1 MVDIFAID
9 WGGVDHAPPESD
21 AARYEIRCW
30 AKTQDGV
37 STLLRIAFTP
47 YFFVEIPTHWSEA
60 RRKYFIG
67 TAIEKLGALPG
78 FSQTVMRTPFLGFT
92 NNAKFHFVQL
102 AFPNFKSFQK
112 AKYSIPKYDMYFKL
126 KTSESS
132 LDPLL
137 RLFHVRGI
145 SPASWINFDIERAT
159 EIHEDD
165 ADRVSVA
172 GVREFTIDYS
182 HVGPSQCTARPP
194 ITIASWD
201 LECVSDTLK
210 FPCADSPLD
219 YIITIGTS
227 FQRFGEV
234 EPYHR
239 AVVTLKSCDAIEG
252 VEVLAYDTEHE
263 VINAWLDLLRKH
275 DVDCMVGYNTTGFDF
290 RYLYGRAGVCVS
302 DTGDPLVD
310 LHKLGKSLNGGGI
323 PIEKS
328 LSSSAYGDNAYFF
341 LSTPGIM
348 QLDLLQTFRKE
359 LKLDSYS
366 LANVSK
372 KFLDQGDEKIDLKPQ
387 EIFAKFKLT
396 PQDRMDIAVYCIR
409 DVDLPLKLLAR
420 LSTLEN
426 ALEMANATCVPLEY
440 LQTRGQQIRVY
451 SQLIRKARELGFVA
465 PDSDRDAPV
474 PEGKYEGA
482 TVLNAERGAYFDIVS
497 ALDFASLYP
506 SIIRAH
512 NLCPS
517 TLVLHEQYDNL
528 EGIEYHEVQVG
539 DKTFKFAQ
547 NVVCVVPAL
556 LEDLAKFRKTAKRD
570 MALAH
575 EAGDHFKASL
585 FDAQQKAYKVSANSV
600 YGFFGATKGIF
611 PCIPIAASTT
621 ATGRH
626 MIEKSKK
633 LAEEL
638 VPGTRV
644 IYGDSV
650 AEYTPIYI
658 RRNGGVEIVTFES
671 LAKEMEWTLR
681 DDGKEVAECVGTE
694 IWSDGG
700 FTRLECIIRHALDPS
715 KDMVRILTH
724 TGLVD
729 VTSDHS
735 LLTRSGEAVKP
746 SEVHVGSELMHHDL
760 PHFTLPHGV
769 DPITDSDQ
777 ALQMGSRFRYDR
789 YFHYDPELNEY
800 VKNRHL
806 PVLEELVPNSIL
818 AARLDIRMRFWDGL
832 FFTTG
837 YGKENVD
844 FARDHFGVNLHGDP
858 NYRPS
863 YQVCVPRVSY
873 ASAAS
878 LCALGQ
884 SIGAIV
890 TLSMISNSVTPIV
903 NRVKF
908 YVTGGNPIYHEYA
921 IKKMHTVP
929 YRRHYV
935 YDATT
940 SNHHFAA
947 GVGKIVVHNTDSIM
961 CLFKVDEEKRYD
973 MAEHFKVAQ
982 HVADAISATF
992 PDAIELE
999 FEKAYWPYLLLSKKR
1014 YAGLMFVVPDKHD
1027 KVDVKGLQLVRRD
1040 NAPIVKDVSTDI
1052 LNRIMFDRS
1061 PEKAVEAA
1069 RACVARVLNGEEPIE
1084 KFVIS
1089 KALKANYVNPSSQ
1102 PHVMVAQKIRQR
1114 RGYAVPQGERVPYV
1128 FVEDTLNCDG
1138 LLSARAEDPAFVKE
1152 HADDIKLDMLYY
1164 INNQLM
1170 SPIETLLELL
1180 VPDVNEAVLGY
1191 PGIKEIIDE
1200 LKNRRSRDVK
1210 VCKRIKVNAKTGQKE
1225 ITAFFGFKKDD

>member
-47 YFFVEIPTHWSEA
+47 YFFVAMPTHWSEA

-78 FSQTVMRTPFLGFT
+78 FSQSVTRTPLLGFT
-92 NNAKFHFVQL
+92 NNAKMIFVQL
-102 AFPNFKSFQK
+102 AFPTFKSFQK
-112 AKYSIPKYDMYFKL
+112 AKYSISRYDTYFKL
-126 KTSESS
+126 KTYESS

-145 SPASWINFDIERAT
+145 SPASWINFDLERAT
-159 EIHEDD
+159 EIHQDD

-210 FPCADSPLD
+210 FPCPDSPLD

-227 FQRFGEV
+227 FQKFGDP

-239 AVVTLKSCDAIEG
+239 AVVTLKSCDPIEG

-263 VINAWLDLLRKH
+263 VINAWLNLLRQH

-302 DTGDPLVD
+302 DTGEPLVQ
-310 LHKLGKSLNGGGI
+310 LHKMGKSMLGGGI

-328 LSSSAYGDNAYFF
+328 LSSSAYGDNKYFF

-359 LKLDSYS
+359 LKLESYS

-372 KFLDQGDEKIDLKPQ
+372 KFLDQGDEKIDLKAQ
-387 EIFAKFKLT
+387 EIFRKFKLT
-396 PQDRMDIAVYCIR
+396 PRDRMDIAVYCIR

-517 TLVLHEQYDNL
+517 TLVLHDQYDNL
-528 EGIEYHEVQVG
+528 EGIEYYEVQVG

-556 LEDLAKFRKTAKRD
+556 LEDLATFRKKAKRD
-570 MALAH
+570 MALAQDT
-575 EAGDHFKASL
+575 GDHFKASL

-621 ATGRH
+621 ATGRR

-658 RRNGGVEIVTFES
+658 RRNGGVKIVTFEK
-671 LAKEMEWTLR
+671 LAKEVEWTVR
-681 DDGKEVAECVGTE
+681 DDGKEVAECVDTE
-694 IWSDGG
+694 IWSDDG

-735 LLTRSGEAVKP
+735 LLTPTRQAVKP
-746 SEVHVGSELMHHDL
+746 SEVDVGSPLMHSDL
-760 PHFTLPHGV
+760 PQFTLPHGV
-769 DPITDSDQ
+769 DAMTNEVEAFELGDYI
-777 ALQMGSRFRYDR
+777 LYN
-789 YFHYDPELNEY
+789 DP
-800 VKNRHL
+800 VF
-806 PVLEELVPNSIL
+806 SAIL
-818 AARLDIRMRFWDGL
+818 AAGEDVRRAFWTGL
-832 FFTTG
+832 
-837 YGKENVD
+837 N
-844 FARDHFGVNLHGDP
+844 RD
-858 NYRPS
+858 YRAVFVHEHEMS
-863 YQVCVPRVSY
+863 
-873 ASAAS
+873 ASIV
-878 LCALGQ
+878 ALGTSLGYSV
-884 SIGAIV
+884 SISTIQRNTRLVRTTFTRAK
-890 TLSMISNSVTPIV
+890 TTC
-903 NRVKF
+903 
-908 YVTGGNPIYHEYA
+908 YDDT
-921 IKKMHTVP
+921 IKEMHVIP
-929 YRRHYV
+929 YDGTYV

-947 GVGKIVVHNTDSIM
+947 GVGRLVVHNTDSIM

-982 HVADAISATF
+982 RVADTISATF

-1152 HADDIKLDMLYY
+1152 HADEIKLDMLYY

-1191 PGIKEIIDE
+1191 PGIKEIIDD

-1225 ITAFFGFKKDD
+1225 ITAFFGFKRDD

>member
-1 MVDIFAID
+1 MVDVFAID
-9 WGGVDHAPPESD
+9 WSGVDHTPPESD

-30 AKTQDGV
+30 AKTQDGK
-37 STLLRIAFTP
+37 SILIRINFMP
-47 YFFVEIPTHWSEA
+47 YFFVEMPRHWSEA
-60 RRKYFIG
+60 RHKYFIG

-92 NNAKFHFVQL
+92 NNAKLPFVQL
-102 AFPNFKSFQK
+102 AFPTFKSFQK
-112 AKYSIPKYDMYFKL
+112 ARYSIPKFDTYFKL
-126 KTSESS
+126 KTYESS

-137 RLFHVRGI
+137 RYFHVRNI
-145 SPASWINFDIERAT
+145 SPASWIHFDIEHAM
-159 EIHEDD
+159 EVDEDD
-165 ADRVSVA
+165 ADKVSVP
-172 GVREFTIDYS
+172 GVREYIIDFS

-201 LECVSDTLK
+201 LECVSNTLK

-227 FQRFGEV
+227 FQKFGDL

-239 AVVTLKSCDAIEG
+239 AVVTLKSCDPIEG
-252 VEVLAYDTEHE
+252 VEVLSYDNEHE

-302 DTGDPLVD
+302 DKGYPLVQ
-310 LHKLGKSLNGGGI
+310 LHKLGKSLMGGGV

-328 LSSSAYGDNAYFF
+328 LSSRAYGDNKYFF
-341 LSTPGIM
+341 LATPGIM

-359 LKLDSYS
+359 LKLESYS

-372 KFLDQGDEKIDLKPQ
+372 MYLDEGDEKIDLKAQ
-387 EIFAKFKLT
+387 EIFRKFKLT
-396 PQDRMDIAVYCIR
+396 SMDRMEIAVYCIR
-409 DVDLPLKLLAR
+409 DVELPLKLLMR

-465 PDSDRDAPV
+465 IDSDRDAPI

-506 SIIRAH
+506 SIMRAH
-512 NLCPS
+512 SLCPS
-517 TLVLHEQYDNL
+517 TLVMHDQYDNL
-528 EGIEYHEVQVG
+528 EGIEYYSIQVG

-570 MALAH
+570 MALAQD
-575 EAGDHFKASL
+575 AGDHFKASL
-585 FDAQQKAYKVSANSV
+585 YDAQQKAYKVSANSA

-621 ATGRH
+621 ATGRR
-626 MIEKSKK
+626 MIEHSKQ
-633 LAEEL
+633 LAEQL

-650 AEYTPIYI
+650 ADYTPIYI
-658 RRNGGVEIVTFES
+658 RRNGGVEIVTFQE
-671 LAKEMEWTLR
+671 LAKELEWTVR

-715 KDMVRILTH
+715 KHMVRVLTKS
-724 TGLVD
+724 GLVD

-735 LLTRSGEAVKP
+735 LLTPSGEAVKP
-746 SEVHVGSELMHHDL
+746 SEVGVGSQLMHHDL
-760 PHFTLPHGV
+760 PHFMQRSDMPRLTDVDRALEMSRSMRDE
-769 DPITDSDQ
+769 DPI
-777 ALQMGSRFRYDR
+777 
-789 YFHYDPELNEY
+789 PNE
-800 VKNRHL
+800 
-806 PVLEELVPNSIL
+806 IL
-818 AARLDIRMRFWDGL
+818 AAD
-832 FFTTG
+832 
-837 YGKENVD
+837 ENVRQA
-844 FARDHFGVNLHGDP
+844 FWHGLCVENPLMVFGRTQEVAASFLALGT
-858 NYRPS
+858 S
-863 YQVCVPRVSY
+863 LGFRVSLDSRKTTRIVWMTFTRKSKVRTRPDAINKMY
-873 ASAAS
+873 PIPY
-878 LCALGQ
+878 
-884 SIGAIV
+884 IG
-890 TLSMISNSVTPIV
+890 
-903 NRVKF
+903 K
-908 YVTGGNPIYHEYA
+908 
-921 IKKMHTVP
+921 
-929 YRRHYV
+929 YV

-940 SNHHFAA
+940 SNHHFSA
-947 GVGKIVVHNTDSIM
+947 GVGRLVVHNTDSIM
-961 CLFKVDEEKRYD
+961 CLFKVDEDKRHD

-982 HVADAISATF
+982 RVADAISATF
-992 PDAIELE
+992 PEVIELE

-1014 YAGLMFVVPDKHD
+1014 YAGLMFVTPDKHD

-1069 RACVARVLNGEEPIE
+1069 RACVARVLNGEIPLE
-1084 KFVIS
+1084 KFIIS
-1089 KALKANYVNPSSQ
+1089 KALKANYVNPTSQ

-1152 HADDIKLDMLYY
+1152 HSDEIKLDMLYY
-1164 INNQLM
+1164 IKNQMM

-1180 VPDVNEAVLGY
+1180 VPDVNEAILGY
-1191 PGIKEIIDE
+1191 PGIKEIVDE
-1200 LKNRRSRDVK
+1200 LKMRRSRDVR
-1210 VCKRIKVNAKTGQKE
+1210 VCKRVKVNAKNGQKE

>member
-1 MVDIFAID
+1 MYIFAID
-9 WGGVDHAPPESD
+9 WGGCDHTPPESD
-21 AARYEIRCW
+21 AARYEIRAW
-30 AKTQDGV
+30 GKTQDGV

-47 YFFVEIPTHWSEA
+47 YFFVEMPRHWSEA

-78 FSQTVMRTPFLGFT
+78 FSQTVMRTPLLGFH
-92 NNAKFHFVQL
+92 NNGKLPFVQL
-102 AFPNFKSFQK
+102 AFPTFKAFQK
-112 AKYSIPKYDMYFKL
+112 AKYSIPKYDTYFKL
-126 KTSESS
+126 KTYESS

-137 RLFHVRGI
+137 RIFHVRNI
-145 SPASWINFDIERAT
+145 SPASWINFDLDHAT
-159 EIHEDD
+159 EIHQDD

-172 GVREFTIDYS
+172 GVREYTIDFS
-182 HVGPSQCTARPP
+182 HIGPSQCTARPP

-210 FPCADSPLD
+210 FPCPDSPLD

-227 FQRFGEV
+227 FQKFGDP

-239 AVVTLKSCDAIEG
+239 AVVTLNSCDPIDG
-252 VEVLAYDTEHE
+252 VEVLACDTEHE
-263 VINAWLDLLRKH
+263 VINAWLNLLRTH

-302 DTGDPLVD
+302 DTGDLLVH
-310 LHKLGKSLNGGGI
+310 LHKLGKSVLGGGV

-328 LSSSAYGDNAYFF
+328 LSSSAYGDNKYFF

-359 LKLDSYS
+359 LKLESYS

-372 KFLDQGDEKIDLKPQ
+372 TYLDDGDEKIDLKPQ
-387 EIFAKFKLT
+387 DIFAKFKLT
-396 PQDRMDIAVYCIR
+396 SKDRMDIAVYCAR
-409 DVDLPLKLLAR
+409 DVDLPLKLMMR

-440 LQTRGQQIRVY
+440 IQTRGQQIRVY

-474 PEGKYEGA
+474 PEGKYMGA

-506 SIIRAH
+506 SIMRAH
-512 NLCPS
+512 TLCPS
-517 TLVLHEQYDNL
+517 TLVLQEQYDNL
-528 EGIEYHEVQVG
+528 EGIEYYEVQVG
-539 DKTFKFAQ
+539 DTVFKFAQ

-556 LEDLAKFRKTAKRD
+556 LEDLAKFRKKAKRD

-575 EAGDHFKASL
+575 EADDHFKASL
-585 FDAQQKAYKVSANSV
+585 FDAQQKAYKVSMNSV

-611 PCIPIAASTT
+611 PCVPIAASTT
-621 ATGRH
+621 ATGRR
-626 MIEKSKK
+626 MIEHSKK

-650 AEYTPIYI
+650 AEYTPIFI
-658 RRNGGVEIVTFES
+658 KRNGGVDITSFDA
-671 LAKEMEWTLR
+671 LAEEVEWTTR

-700 FTRLECIIRHALDPS
+700 WTRLECIIRHALDPS
-715 KDMVRILTH
+715 KDMVRVLTS

-735 LLTRSGEAVKP
+735 LLTSTGQAIKP
-746 SEVHVGSELMHHDL
+746 SEVDVGSTLMHSDL
-760 PHFTLPHGV
+760 PCITLPPNTNEAK
-769 DPITDSDQ
+769 DEIQ
-777 ALQMGSRFRYDR
+777 AFELGRYLQRGGS
-789 YFHYDPELNEY
+789 
-800 VKNRHL
+800 
-806 PVLEELVPNSIL
+806 VPSTIL
-818 AARLDIRMRFWDGL
+818 AARESVRRAFWVGLCRDDPHATIFEREHACAASFVALGTSLGYSAILDTQQENTQFVHMT
-832 FFTTG
+832 FTTSP
-837 YGKENVD
+837 
-844 FARDHFGVNLHGDP
+844 L
-858 NYRPS
+858 
-863 YQVCVPRVSY
+863 PR
-873 ASAAS
+873 
-878 LCALGQ
+878 CED
-884 SIGAIV
+884 
-890 TLSMISNSVTPIV
+890 T
-903 NRVKF
+903 
-908 YVTGGNPIYHEYA
+908 
-921 IKKMHTVP
+921 IKKMHVIP
-929 YRRHYV
+929 YDGRYV

-947 GVGKIVVHNTDSIM
+947 GVGRLVVHNTDSIM
-961 CLFKVDEEKRYD
+961 CLFKVDEEKRHD
-973 MAEHFKVAQ
+973 MNEHFKVAQ
-982 HVADAISATF
+982 RVADAISATF
-992 PDAIELE
+992 PEVIELE

-1040 NAPIVKDVSTDI
+1040 NAPIVKDVSTHI
-1052 LNRIMFDRS
+1052 LSCIMYDRS

-1069 RACVARVLNGEEPIE
+1069 RSCVARVLNGEIPLE
-1084 KFVIS
+1084 KFIIS
-1089 KALKANYVNPSSQ
+1089 KALKANYVNPTSQ

-1138 LLSARAEDPAFVKE
+1138 LLSARAEDPAFVKD
-1152 HADDIKLDMLYY
+1152 HADEIKLDMLYY
-1164 INNQLM
+1164 ITNQLM

-1180 VPDVNEAVLGY
+1180 VPDVHEAILGF
-1191 PGIKEIIDE
+1191 PGIKEIVDD
-1200 LKNRRSRDVK
+1200 LKTRRSRDVK
-1210 VCKRIKVNAKTGQKE
+1210 VCKRVKTNTRNGQRE
-1225 ITAFFGFKKDD
+1225 ITSFFGFQKDE

>member
-9 WGGVDHAPPESD
+9 WGGCDHAPPESD
-21 AARYEIRCW
+21 VARYEIRCW

-37 STLLRIAFTP
+37 STLLRISFTP
-47 YFFVEIPTHWSEA
+47 YFFVEMPRHWSEA

-67 TAIEKLGALPG
+67 TAIEKLGALSG

-92 NNAKFHFVQL
+92 NNGKLPFVQL
-102 AFPNFKSFQK
+102 AFPTFKAFQK
-112 AKYSIPKYDMYFKL
+112 ARYSIPKYEMYFKL
-126 KTSESS
+126 KTYESS

-137 RLFHVRGI
+137 RAFHVRNI
-145 SPASWINFDIERAT
+145 SPASWINFDMDHAT

-165 ADRVSVA
+165 ADRVSVD
-172 GVREFTIDYS
+172 GVREFTIDFS
-182 HVGPSQCTARPP
+182 HIGPSQCTARPP

-210 FPCADSPLD
+210 FPCPDSPLD

-227 FQRFGEV
+227 FQRFGEI

-239 AVVTLKSCDAIEG
+239 AVVTLKSCDPIEG

-302 DTGDPLVD
+302 DTGDLLVH
-310 LHKLGKSLNGGGI
+310 LHKLGKSVLGGGV

-328 LSSSAYGDNAYFF
+328 LSSSAYGDNKYFF

-359 LKLDSYS
+359 LKLESYS

-372 KFLDQGDEKIDLKPQ
+372 TYLDDGDVKIDLKPQ
-387 EIFAKFKLT
+387 DIFAKFKLT
-396 PQDRMDIAVYCIR
+396 SQDRMDIAIYCIR
-409 DVDLPLKLLAR
+409 DVDLPLKLMMR

-451 SQLIRKARELGFVA
+451 SQLIRKSRELGFVA

-474 PEGKYEGA
+474 PEGYTGA

-506 SIIRAH
+506 SIMRAH

-528 EGIEYHEVQVG
+528 EGVEYDEVQVG
-539 DKTFKFAQ
+539 DTTFKFAQ

-556 LEDLAKFRKTAKRD
+556 LEDLAKFRKKAKRD

-585 FDAQQKAYKVSANSV
+585 FDAQQKAYKVSMNSV

-621 ATGRH
+621 ATGRR
-626 MIEKSKK
+626 MIEHSKK
-633 LAEEL
+633 LAEDL

-650 AEYTPIYI
+650 ADYTPIYI
-658 RRNGGVEIVTFES
+658 RRNGGVEIVTFED
-671 LAKEMEWTLR
+671 LAGEMKWTLR
-681 DDGKEVAECVGTE
+681 DDGKEIAECMGTK
-694 IWSDGG
+694 IWSDNGW
-700 FTRLECIIRHALDPS
+700 TRLECIIRHALDPS
-715 KDMVRILTH
+715 KDMVRVLTS

-735 LLTRSGEAVKP
+735 LLTSTGKAIKP
-746 SEVHVGSELMHHDL
+746 SEVDVGSALMHSDL
-760 PHFTLPHGV
+760 PQFTLPHGV
-769 DPITDSDQ
+769 DAMTNEVE
-777 ALQMGSRFRYDR
+777 ALELGQGL
-789 YFHYDPELNEY
+789 YFNE
-800 VKNRHL
+800 
-806 PVLEELVPNSIL
+806 PVPYAIL
-818 AARLDIRMRFWDGL
+818 AAGEDVRRAFWIGL
-832 FFTTG
+832 GQYTT
-837 YGKENVD
+837 VFD
-844 FARDHFGVNLHGDP
+844 RVHGI
-858 NYRPS
+858 
-863 YQVCVPRVSY
+863 
-873 ASAAS
+873 AAS
-878 LCALGQ
+878 IVALGA
-884 SIGAIV
+884 SLGYHV
-890 TLSMISNSVTPIV
+890 SLSTQQENTRLVHMTFTKTPC
-903 NRVKF
+903 
-908 YVTGGNPIYHEYA
+908 YDDT
-921 IKKMHTVP
+921 IKKMHVIP
-929 YRRHYV
+929 YVGAYV

-947 GVGKIVVHNTDSIM
+947 GVGRLVVHNTDSIM
-961 CLFKVDEEKRYD
+961 CLFKVDEEKRHD

-982 HVADAISATF
+982 RVADAISATF

-1014 YAGLMFVVPDKHD
+1014 YAGLMFVTPDKHD

-1040 NAPIVKDVSTDI
+1040 NAPIVKDVSTQI
-1052 LNRIMFDRS
+1052 LDCIMYDRS

-1069 RACVARVLNGEEPIE
+1069 RSCVSRVLNGEEPIE
-1084 KFVIS
+1084 KFIIS
-1089 KALKANYVNPSSQ
+1089 KALKANYVNPTSQ

-1152 HADDIKLDMLYY
+1152 HSDEIKLDMLYY
-1164 INNQLM
+1164 ITNQLM

-1180 VPDVNEAVLGY
+1180 VPDVHESILGF
-1191 PGIKEIIDE
+1191 PGIKEIVDE
-1200 LKNRRSRDVK
+1200 LKARRSRDVK
-1210 VCKRIKVNAKTGQKE
+1210 VCKRVKTNSRNGQRE
-1225 ITAFFGFKKDD
+1225 ITAFFGFQKDD